1 MSAIEDN
8 LQHHTS
14 GTRTQVVRASNDRI
28 AKRASALHFTSRVPM
43 LCECHDAGCRAIV
56 PLSLDDFRDLRER
69 GGTVLWEDHRS
80 GRLESA

>member
-8 LQHHTS
+8 LQEPDY
-14 GTRTQVVRASNDRI
+14 GTRTEAVRASNDRI

-56 PLSLDDFRDLRER
+56 PLSLDDFHELRER
-69 GGTVLWEDHRS
+69 GGLVLWDDHFS